1 MGGGWLDLPEAPG
14 EPAGRSVWLQ
24 KRYQHAGRAR
34 WQQRLE
40 AAAFWLTRSRRART
54 SAHCRPCRPT
64 LAAYERAAPSRSR
77 ALRKAQACRAL
88 TGKAVP
94 LPRGALLRPWFKS
107 TQHRALRSR
116 WMMHRAW
123 RWATALLSCPPMCCR
138 RSSRVTASLWSASC
152 SGASRY
158 ARKHLWVSRTR
169 WLSACF
175 SEQQIMP
182 QAPTGQPR
190 PISRL
195 GCALAGLAGLLFVLQ
210 RHES

>member
-1 MGGGWLDLPEAPG
+1 MGGGWLELPEAPG
-14 EPAGRSVWLQ
+14 EPAGRSAWLQ
-24 KRYQHAGRAR
+24 KRDQHADRAR
-34 WQQRLE
+34 RQQRLE
-40 AAAFWLTRSRRART
+40 EAASWLTRSRRART
-54 SAHCRPCRPT
+54 PARCRPCRPT

-77 ALRKAQACRAL
+77 ALRKAGHAGRSQGRQCRF
-88 TGKAVP
+88 
-94 LPRGALLRPWFKS
+94 RGAPFLRPWFKS

-158 ARKHLWVSRTR
+158 ARKHLWVSRTK

-175 SEQQIMP
+175 SEQRIMP
-182 QAPTGQPR
+182 QATTGQPR
-190 PISRL
+190 PIS
-195 GCALAGLAGLLFVLQ
+195 
-210 RHES
+210 